1 MKGYGAVDLSERVA
15 ERSNN
20 GSNCTALEA
29 ASNQIAVVTGAGM
42 LSLPYAASAMG
53 WSVMLLLLILTMS
66 FCYSYLLLV
75 YSIEKVRTRYAGSV
89 VTVDYAVLGREAF
102 GPGGDKFV
110 LVILISELFLAL
122 VSFFINI
129 GLNVNVILPWVSV
142 ASAILTAAA
151 VTVALSFADMK
162 LLSHVTA
169 LGNSMTVLTLLAL
182 VLSGIFL
189 PVTDSP
195 PDQKLFDGKGIAVS
209 LGVMAYCFGGHGAL

>member
-1 MKGYGAVDLSERVA
+1 
-15 ERSNN
+15 
-20 GSNCTALEA
+20 
-29 ASNQIAVVTGAGM
+29 M

-53 WSVMLLLLILTMS
+53 WSVLLLLLILTAC

-75 YSIEKVRTRYAGSV
+75 YSIEKVRTRHAGSAI
-89 VTVDYAVLGREAF
+89 TVDYAVLGREAF

-129 GLNVNVILPWVSV
+129 GLNVHVILPWINV
-142 ASAILTAAA
+142 ASAIFLAA
-151 VTVALSFADMK
+151 VITAALSFADMK

-169 LGNSMTVLTLLAL
+169 FGNGMTVLTLLAL
-182 VLSGIFL
+182 VLSGVFL
-189 PVTDSP
+189 PETDSP
-195 PDQKLFDGKGIAVS
+195 PNQKLFDSKGIAVS